1 MRHSQDPR
9 LPRCSRAGGR
19 TGRNAAL
26 ALCSRSLRDV
36 HDHVERASAG
46 RRRSPVQGQPAWGEG
61 RRTLTPRRAIPLFST
76 GTLATLAYVP
86 DHIVLA
92 MAGTWLLGSALAWWV
107 GLLGLAVFLVV
118 LACYREALRVGPQE
132 GADYP
137 MVHRQLGPRAGL
149 LMGSH
154 LLWGEILA
162 LAMAA
167 CAAAVLAGALFPAL
181 MPLRMWVAIGII
193 SVLALLNVSG
203 VGPKI
208 SSSSVVIIPV
218 FVVALVLVVL
228 AGAVQALT
236 GQLSQAP
243 SATYE
248 LSRELQASVSSGLGA
263 LLIFAGAASPWLVSL
278 TGLSSVTRAKP
289 TFEPPR
295 EGNART
301 TLAALGALILLP
313 GLAMMLLTRATHVSA
328 VILDDPSEQGIFSAA
343 APSIVQVTTAIT
355 KATPWAVIA
364 LALVMVGVLVLSMNS
379 NVMRLPLL
387 AGQLGRERY
396 LPRPVGQRGDRLV
409 FSHAIAVEWAAAVVV
424 VLGAGG
430 NIYRILPLYVL
441 CLLLVFVLNQWALV
455 RYWNKRLSVATDPAE
470 RKQIR
475 RSQGIARVGL
485 IILGGV
491 YVLVA
496 ATDIPQGGWI
506 TLVVC
511 GVACLLMTAIHKHY
525 TRVGQELQVEDFH
538 DSQALPA
545 HVHAIVLFSRV
556 HRATLRALSYAQ
568 STHPTLLEA
577 VSVETGD
584 GGTSELLDEWE
595 QRDIHVPLTIL
606 SAGKRDVVGA
616 VTQYVK
622 EIRRSSPRDLV
633 VVFLPEYIPS
643 RWWHHLLHNRATT
656 RLKAALLRMPGVVV
670 ASVPWQLGAG
680 QESASIP
687 TPSGASAWPA
697 RSPEGEVQ

>member
-1 MRHSQDPR
+1 M
-9 LPRCSRAGGR
+9 
-19 TGRNAAL
+19 
-26 ALCSRSLRDV
+26 

-248 LSRELQASVSSGLGA
+248 LSRELQASASSGLGA

-313 GLAMMLLTRATHVSA
+313 GLAMMLLTCATHVSA

-455 RYWNKRLSVATDPAE
+455 RYWNTRLSVATDPSE

-496 ATDIPQGGWI
+496 ATDISQGGWI

-568 STHPTLLEA
+568 STHPTVLEA

-595 QRDIHVPLTIL
+595 QRDIPVPLTIL

-656 RLKAALLRMPGVVV
+656 RLKAAVLRMPGVVV

-697 RSPEGEVQ
+697 RSPEGEAQ